1 MYGLL
6 QKSVFVYL
14 IVFSFILGAFS
25 TGYSSGKIK
34 LEKELGIVVPVA
46 GVTDLPNE
54 ITLRMFDSNTAA
66 IPLTSQAFPR
76 GEYSAYYNMT
86 KSDGL
91 TEMNVVK
98 FEMKLNKFDKILD
111 YLDTIKRT
119 EDFWIEVDFDGK
131 LIGQREQLDRQIT
144 KQILAT
150 VTAQSVDTSDP
161 SSAQSVA
168 HSGSSF
174 TSGTATSQVSAQKGA
189 TASGII
195 GPLNVAGSDGSV
207 QYNNGGVQAGAS
219 QFYYDDV
226 NHRVG
231 IGTATPKSLLDVATS
246 AGGLQ
251 LAAGGGPSIGSNI
264 YYSGGYKYI
273 VNGYANIATF
283 GGGDYHFYTAPSGT
297 AGASVSL
304 KDRLTILASGN
315 VGIGSATPAGN
326 LHIETN
332 GSPVLILK
340 NSTANGAGLT
350 YGQLEFRT
358 ADSSMSGAN
367 IGAQIDSYDDNGGWG
382 DRAALRFYTNNGVSL
397 GERVRIASNG
407 NVGIGTTSPCV
418 DCKLAVN
425 GKIRAKEIVIDTGW
439 ADFVFY
445 DNYTLM
451 PLQEVE
457 KFIKTN
463 QHLPGI
469 PTAAD
474 VEKEGVSLGT
484 ISAKLLQ
491 KIEELTL
498 YVIDMKKENN
508 VLKGDLAVLQKQMA
522 IK

>member
-1 MYGLL
+1 MANLL
-6 QKSVFVYL
+6 RKGFWVCL
-14 IVFSFILGAFS
+14 IVSLFILVTFG
-25 TGYSSGKIK
+25 TGSSSGKIK
-34 LEKELGIVVPVA
+34 LEKEFGIVVPVA

-54 ITLRMFDSNTAA
+54 VTLRMYESSTAA
-66 IPLTSQAFPR
+66 IPLTSQTFPR

-98 FEMKLNKFDKILD
+98 FEIKFNNFDKFLD

-150 VTAQSVDTSDP
+150 VTAQSGDTSDP
-161 SSAQSVA
+161 SSAQSA
-168 HSGSSF
+168 GQSGGSS
-174 TSGTATSQVSAQKGA
+174 TSGTKYQLGSSLVKDAGLSFVQG
-189 TASGII
+189 
-195 GPLNVAGSDGSV
+195 NVAGSDGQV

-231 IGTATPKSLLDVATS
+231 IGTTSPVNKFDVRGDINLGATAQNS
-246 AGGLQ
+246 AGGNWIELKSASDP
-251 LAAGGGPSIGSNI
+251 LDTRKAGILLGQAVGASSA
-264 YYSGGYKYI
+264 SGYI
-273 VNGYANIATF
+273 
-283 GGGDYHFYTAPSGT
+283 DFYTANYGVNYDTRMRIS
-297 AGASVSL
+297 
-304 KDRLTILASGN
+304 KEGN
-315 VGIGSATPAGN
+315 VGIGTASPVTKLDVRGNINLGATAQNAAGGN
-326 LHIETN
+326 LIELRSASDPADTRKAAIFL
-332 GSPVLILK
+332 GQSAGTSSASGYIDFY
-340 NSTANGAGLT
+340 TAN
-350 YGQLEFRT
+350 YGV
-358 ADSSMSGAN
+358 G
-367 IGAQIDSYDDNGGWG
+367 YDT
-382 DRAALRFYTNNGVSL
+382 RM
-397 GERVRIASNG
+397 RISKDG
-407 NVGIGTTSPCV
+407 NVGIGTTSPCS

-425 GKIRAKEIVIDTGW
+425 GKIRAKEIVVDTGW
-439 ADFVFY
+439 SDFVFY

-457 KFIKTN
+457 KFIKEN

-474 VEKEGVSLGT
+474 VEKDGISLGN

-498 YVIDMKKENN
+498 YMIDLKKENH
-508 VLKGDLAVLQKQMA
+508 VLKGDLAALRNQMN
-522 IK
+522 KK